1 MLRERLSH
9 VCLYLGNK
17 LNLNALHENLKYYIY
32 LKCPGASNP
41 VCVSKF
47 QNLSLFSSI

>member
-9 VCLYLGNK
+9 VCLYLDNK
-17 LNLNALHENLKYYIY
+17 LNLTALHENLKYYIY
-32 LKCPGASNP
+32 LKYLASNL

-47 QNLSLFSSI
+47 QNLSLFSLI